1 MPSHTETQVL
11 ERPQAPEI
19 GVEMSLITRCLQGS
33 AEAQRELYVR
43 FAPKLMA
50 VCMLYSKSHFDAE
63 DLLQEGFIKIF
74 TKLGSYQPIGSFE
87 AWMRRIIVN
96 IAIEQMRR
104 NKRVVYTDQ
113 DLGPMA
119 EAPTNNATL
128 DGISQSEIMAMI
140 GQLPEGYRTIF
151 NLYVFEGLNHR
162 EIAEE
167 LGIAEGTSKS
177 QFSRARTFLQRLIT
191 QSRKVA
197 LPRPAPQP
205 THGN

>member
-1 MPSHTETQVL
+1 
-11 ERPQAPEI
+11 
-19 GVEMSLITRCLQGS
+19 
-33 AEAQRELYVR
+33 
-43 FAPKLMA
+43 
-50 VCMLYSKSHFDAE
+50 
-63 DLLQEGFIKIF
+63 
-74 TKLGSYQPIGSFE
+74 
-87 AWMRRIIVN
+87 
-96 IAIEQMRR
+96 MRR